1 MKKFFTLLLLLFSC
15 LFVSA
20 QITIESH
27 RTDFSHRIYSYGLND
42 PEVWLSDDSLYCLK
56 FSNAA
61 IDDLGQDV
69 HAVSVFYLSDN
80 KEKALKAIQ
89 DFSNAVKSL
98 GKDDKVTIKDFKGS
112 PFEIS
117 YASKVTYGKP
127 NFVLFKFFDPN
138 IELVNKYGT
147 KFRGAMFTG
156 STIVLDKAVK
166 KQDKWK

>member
-1 MKKFFTLLLLLFSC
+1 MKITNLLFVVGLICFPGVLCASD
-15 LFVSA
+15 LF
-20 QITIESH
+20 H
-27 RTDFSHRIYSYGLND
+27 
-42 PEVWLSDDSLYCLK
+42 DDVKYMDG
-56 FSNAA
+56 
-61 IDDLGQDV
+61 IDV

-80 KEKALKAIQ
+80 KEKALKALQ